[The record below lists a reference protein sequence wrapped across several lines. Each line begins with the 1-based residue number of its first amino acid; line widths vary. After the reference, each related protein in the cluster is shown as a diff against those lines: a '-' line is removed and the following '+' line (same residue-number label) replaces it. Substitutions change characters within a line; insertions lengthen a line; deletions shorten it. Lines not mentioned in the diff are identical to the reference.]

1 MAMRI
6 SQQMAETAMR
16 KSQQAAEATQR
27 RLEIALIGKKLEA
40 ETAMRKFQQ
49 VGGRPRWACANPSR

>member
-40 ETAMRKFQQ
+40 ETAMRKFQ
-49 VGGRPRWACANPSR
+49 